1 MPEDLGFEGGE
12 GGINGE
18 NGGAAPSAEKLQK
31 LDQLLEKTAL
41 YAQFLDESVRDI
53 DGKLAQAA
61 RTKAEANSTGD
72 EPARSK
78 RKPSE
83 PSDQTKSPK
92 KRKASGSSSY
102 ADDSSAPPSD
112 ETNQREREPSDSTA
126 AAVEQ
131 KPISETRALLPLING
146 ELRDYQLRGVRWLI
160 SLYHNGMNGVL
171 ADEMGLGKTVQTVGF
186 LSFMFHRGIHGPF
199 IVLAPLS
206 TLPNWKSE
214 FERWCPSM
222 SAILYHGNKDE
233 RSELQNDILRRKVDS
248 NFPTIL
254 TSYEVFMRDRAALN
268 KLNYKYLVVDEGHR
282 LKNFDCKLIKQVRQ
296 INTDNKLLLTGT
308 PLQNRLTELWS
319 LLNFLAPEVFANMGE
334 FQSWFAFGDYIGSE
348 NEKVIEAQR
357 NESLVSKLH
366 QIISPY
372 LLRREKKD
380 VESALPK
387 KKEVVLYA
395 QLAEEQRTLTQA
407 YLDGSIESVLKKRSE
422 DGNKAAIRGLNNEL
436 MQLRKVCNHPDLLT
450 GQFDTS
456 GEFPSPEKLMKQ
468 CGKLQLLERVLE
480 RLRCNQHKVLIFSQ
494 MSQMLDLLEHVL
506 DQRGWG
512 CCRID
517 GTVAMEDRQ
526 EQIRKFNEDPNTF
539 VFLLTTRAGG
549 LGLNLMAADTVRV
562 H

>member
-61 RTKAEANSTGD
+61 RTKADANSTGD

-92 KRKASGSSSY
+92 KRKTSGSSSY

-112 ETNQREREPSDSTA
+112 ETNQKEQEPSDGTA

-233 RSELQNDILRRKVDS
+233 RSELQNEILRRKVDS